1 MNMNSLEAVRQ
12 AGACDTVVL
21 DCGLTVKVKSMP
33 DYSGVFAIYGTR
45 FGSVDLDFE
54 LDGKKIHLPAGVAH
68 FLEHKMFESE
78 EGDAF
83 EKFAK
88 TGASANAYT
97 SFDKTCYLFA
107 ATQQVEESLDILLSM
122 VGKPYFTEAT
132 IEKEQGII
140 GQEIKMYDDSPD
152 WRILTALLG
161 CMYHN
166 HPVRYDVAGTVE
178 SIAKITPEMLYDC
191 CKAFYNPGNMVLAVA
206 GNITTQQVL
215 DACERANLP
224 KTSVKAKRL
233 PINEP
238 ENIACSRKEFAMSLA
253 KPCLGVGFKE
263 VPVEG
268 VKPEII
274 CDLITELICGGMT
287 PLYRELYDKSLVNPG
302 FDGEFLVLD
311 GCTCFMFTGETDQP
325 DLVREMLLKEI
336 ERQRQEGVDEEL
348 FTLCKNQMYGELLQ
362 DLENIED
369 AATAL
374 AGSFYRRRSL
384 ADELEALASL
394 TKEEVDAM
402 LQKMLKP
409 ERSATVVI
417 WPEEEEA
424 NK

>member
-1 MNMNSLEAVRQ
+1 MKTESLSAVR
-12 AGACDTVVL
+12 AAAACDTVVL
-21 DCGLTVKVKSMP
+21 DCGLTVKVKPMM

-54 LDGKKIHLPAGVAH
+54 LDGKKVHLPAGVAH

-83 EKFAK
+83 AKFAK

-122 VGKPYFTEAT
+122 VGNPYFTEAT
-132 IEKEQGII
+132 IAKEQGII

-152 WRILTALLG
+152 WRILTALFG
-161 CMYHN
+161 CMYNN
-166 HPVRYDVAGTVE
+166 HPVRNDIAGTVE
-178 SIAKITPEMLYDC
+178 SIAQITPEMLYDC
-191 CKAFYNPGNMVLAVA
+191 CKAFYNPSNMVLAVA

-224 KTSVKAKRL
+224 AKTVEAHRL
-233 PINEP
+233 MVEEP
-238 ENIACSRKEFAMSLA
+238 ETLACERKEFKMSLA

-263 VPVEG
+263 IPIEG
-268 VKPEII
+268 AKPEII
-274 CDLITELICGGMT
+274 CDLLTELICGGMT
-287 PLYRELYDKSLVNPG
+287 PLYRELYDKGLVNPG

-336 ERQRQEGVDEEL
+336 ERQRREGVDEEL

-369 AATAL
+369 TATAL
-374 AGSFYRRRSL
+374 AGSFFRRRSI
-384 ADELEALASL
+384 ADELEALAVL
-394 TKEEVDAM
+394 TKEEVDEM
-402 LQKMLKP
+402 LQKMLQP
-409 ERSATVVI
+409 ERSATVII
-417 WPEEEEA
+417 WPEEEA
-424 NK
+424 DK